1 MEIKI
6 VIDTIIVNL
15 IYICVLFG
23 LIAFVFG
30 IVYLATSFLIWATI
44 NLEGKIRGEKVWRT
58 ALKEYIKKRNKG
70 IILSN
75 DDLRVEMAEYLT
87 KESEDKQ

>member
-1 MEIKI
+1 MEIE
-6 VIDTIIVNL
+6 IIINTVFANW
-15 IYICVLFG
+15 IYICVWFSM
-23 LIAFVFG
+23 IAFGFG
-30 IVYLATSFLIWATI
+30 IVYLAISFFIWATI

-75 DDLRVEMAEYLT
+75 DDLRVETAEYLT
-87 KESEDKQ
+87 KGKDKR

>member
-1 MEIKI
+1 MEIE
-6 VIDTIIVNL
+6 IIINAVFANW
-15 IYICVLFG
+15 IYICVWFSA
-23 LIAFVFG
+23 IAFGVG
-30 IVYLATSFLIWATI
+30 IVYLATAFLIWATI

-75 DDLRVEMAEYLT
+75 DDLRVETAEYLT
-87 KESEDKQ
+87 KGKDKQ